1 MEEKIKEISNQEL
14 IQIYRMIIEH
24 LEYLEKE
31 KNNIEEDD
39 KEWLMN

>member
-24 LEYLEKE
+24 LEYLKKE
-31 KNNIEEDD
+31 KNKIEEDD
-39 KEWLMN
+39 KE

>member
-1 MEEKIKEISNQEL
+1 MEEKLKDISNQEL

-31 KNNIEEDD
+31 KNKIEEDD
-39 KEWLMN
+39 KE